1 MSARIDIDGVAEV
14 PEGDEKIYDKYLGFQ
29 KVVKEVQNQ
38 IEKISQIQFCFI
50 KSIVVSLNVLQWAVA
65 CLICSLLGRQVK

>member
-14 PEGDEKIYDKYLGFQ
+14 PEGDEKIYDKYWGFQ

-38 IEKISQIQFCFI
+38 IEKISQIQFGFR
-50 KSIVVSLNVLQWAVA
+50 KSIVVSLNVLQSSRESHWM
-65 CLICSLLGRQVK
+65 QH